1 MAESPPETLLKILVP
16 VLGARLPQLG
26 FIRLYHEGAWFSEGL
41 AAVETHRPEGI
52 KVPLHAYAFIEDRY
66 KELKK
71 NVVCHVKKGG

>member
-26 FIRLYHEGAWFSEGL
+26 FIRLYHEGAWFSKGL

-52 KVPLHAYAFIEDRY
+52 KVPLHAYAFIKKRY
-66 KELKK
+66 KELKT
-71 NVVCHVKKGG
+71 NMRTT